1 MPKMR
6 VNDIEIYYEVHGEG
20 FPLVM
25 VHGLGANLDWW
36 IRAWSKNFPRDS

>member
-1 MPKMR
+1 MPKAR

-25 VHGLGANLDWW
+25 IHGLCLDC
-36 IRAWSKNFPRDS
+36 P